1 MLICDYGY
9 YKNAYYGNLI
19 AEEDFA
25 RLSKRASDKINA
37 FTFWRISDIGLLDLS
52 VQEKVKDACCALAE
66 KIHDIE
72 LSNKAV
78 REVGGAGVS
87 SVSSGSES
95 ISFGNASS
103 VMNEVEVDKIYY
115 SIVKEYLTG
124 TGLLFAGI

>member
-25 RLSKRASDKINA
+25 RLSKRASDKINS
-37 FTFWRISDIGLLDLS
+37 FTFWRMKFDELSEDI
-52 VQEKVKDACCALAE
+52 KTRVKDATCALAD
-66 KIHDIE
+66 KMYDNE
-72 LSNKAV
+72 LSNTAI

-95 ISFGNASS
+95 ISFGNSAS
-103 VMNEVEVDKIYY
+103 VANVAEMDRVYY
-115 SIVKEYLTG
+115 SIIREYLTG